1 MTRKRYSELNRPA
14 RMRKVAASLLGSA
27 ASLRAHLRTHAGV
40 SPTAYRRT
48 FRVDESV

>member
-27 ASLRAHLRTHAGV
+27 ASLVLLIVIILMVMGRL
-40 SPTAYRRT
+40 
-48 FRVDESV
+48 